1 MSTKGLN
8 KECNLHTPRQSVTKV
23 EDSGETQV
31 ETGSVLTFLG
41 LTGTTLRVNL
51 LQGKGHHL
59 GQPSIQHVLV
69 QTLECP
75 FTQPL
80 QNTSPWA
87 LLSKAPGNPSTEE
100 TAVFGTGVTNGQ
112 EMKKYCRN

>member
-1 MSTKGLN
+1 MTFTLLG
-8 KECNLHTPRQSVTKV
+8 SVP
-23 EDSGETQV
+23 EDDSREIQPD
-31 ETGSVLTFLG
+31 TGAVLTFLG

-80 QNTSPWA
+80 QNT
-87 LLSKAPGNPSTEE
+87 NPRYS
-100 TAVFGTGVTNGQ
+100 
-112 EMKKYCRN
+112 